1 MTILTIFLALFFTFA
16 SSIKILGWQKFIF
29 ATQLAFFKKYGLN
42 RVQMLLVGV
51 VELIAAI
58 LLISSIYISYDILN
72 GVGSVMIAITSIG
85 AIYFHLTYDT
95 IKDTIPALITL
106 TLANVLIFANSAF
119 LQLVY

>member
-29 ATQLAFFKKYGLN
+29 AAQLAFFKKYGLN
-42 RVQMLLVGV
+42 RVQMLLVGI

-58 LLISSIYISYDILN
+58 LLISSIYMSDDILN

-95 IKDTIPALITL
+95 IKDAIPALITL
-106 TLANVLIFANSAF
+106 TLASVLIFANSAF
-119 LQLVY
+119 LQVVY